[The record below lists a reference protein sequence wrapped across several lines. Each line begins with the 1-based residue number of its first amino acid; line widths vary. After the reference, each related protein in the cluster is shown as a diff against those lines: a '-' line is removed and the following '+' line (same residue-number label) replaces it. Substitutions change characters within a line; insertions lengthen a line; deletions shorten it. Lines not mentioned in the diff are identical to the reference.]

1 MTSDHDRPIVP
12 KSQREKGGND
22 AMTAEPSGPHDI
34 GGLDDGPIDR
44 AEHELTFW
52 EWRVDAM
59 VRLLFKAGVL
69 TDFAELRRAIEN
81 LGPHAYDALSYYERW
96 TAAVADL
103 LAEKGIIT
111 RDELAARMVDVRRR
125 QATGVTE

>member
-1 MTSDHDRPIVP
+1 
-12 KSQREKGGND
+12 
-22 AMTAEPSGPHDI
+22 MTAEPSGPHDI
-34 GGLDDGPIDR
+34 GGLDEGPIDR

-103 LAEKGIIT
+103 LAEKGVVT
-111 RDELAARMVDVRRR
+111 KDELAARMVDVRRR

>member
-1 MTSDHDRPIVP
+1 
-12 KSQREKGGND
+12 
-22 AMTAEPSGPHDI
+22 MTAEPSGPHDI
-34 GGLDDGPIDR
+34 GGLDEGPIDR

-69 TDFAELRRAIEN
+69 NDFAELRRAIEN
-81 LGPHAYDALSYYERW
+81 LGTHAYEALSYYERW

-103 LAEKGIIT
+103 LAEKGVVT
-111 RDELAARMVDVRRR
+111 QDELAARMVEIRRR
-125 QATGVTE
+125 GTAGASE

>member
-1 MTSDHDRPIVP
+1 
-12 KSQREKGGND
+12 
-22 AMTAEPSGPHDI
+22 MTAEPSGPHDI
-34 GGLDDGPIDR
+34 GGLDEAPIDL

-103 LAEKGIIT
+103 LAEKGIVT
-111 RDELAARMVDVRRR
+111 KDELAARMVEVRRR
-125 QATGVTE
+125 QASGAAE